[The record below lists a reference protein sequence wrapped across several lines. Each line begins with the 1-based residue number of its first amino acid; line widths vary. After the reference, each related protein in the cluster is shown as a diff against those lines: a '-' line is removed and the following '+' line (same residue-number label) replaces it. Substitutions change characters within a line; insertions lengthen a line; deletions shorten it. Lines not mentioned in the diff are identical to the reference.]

1 MTLVLLLYCH
11 FGINEIVLLC
21 VVLLVVADGLL
32 KVESG
37 ALQLILFMMLNINR
51 RPLSL

>member
-32 KVESG
+32 KVLSS
-37 ALQLILFMMLNINR
+37 LVLILFMMLNINR